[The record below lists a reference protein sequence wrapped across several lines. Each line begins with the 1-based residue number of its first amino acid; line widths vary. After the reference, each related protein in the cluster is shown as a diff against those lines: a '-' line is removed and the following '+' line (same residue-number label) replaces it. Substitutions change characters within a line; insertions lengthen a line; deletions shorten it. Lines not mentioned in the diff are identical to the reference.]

1 MLDEKIQGEEEDV
14 PAVSGFPPDR
24 VLGVPGTIQGSAAK
38 NIT

>member
-1 MLDEKIQGEEEDV
+1 MWDEKIQGEEENV

-24 VLGVPGTIQGSAAK
+24 VQGVPGKIQELAAK